1 MTRFLLIVVLMA
13 VGRAPAARASFSAA
27 HFSPANGATS
37 VNPDTPLRLTFPAT
51 PILGVAGQFHIHDA
65 ATHAIVAT
73 LDVAAPVASKTIG
86 GLDHYNYHTVL
97 ITERE
102 VTLFP
107 PPGALAYGHRYYVTA
122 DAGAL
127 KISNEISASL
137 ESPSAWCFTTKS
149 VPPAPGASRLV
160 VAADGSGDFST
171 VQAALDYIP
180 AGNTTPVTIF
190 VRKGTYREIIFFTD
204 KHGVTILG
212 EDRRATILA
221 YPNNAKFNGSGGN
234 PFAGRTPNPSAEAP
248 KRGGNIYR
256 RGMFLAHRV
265 NDFTLANLTL
275 HNTTPQGGTQAEAL
289 IVNGSSIART
299 IIKDVDFY
307 SFQDTIQINGQA
319 YLSHCFIEGDV
330 DFMWGTGP
338 SFFENCTA
346 RSLRSGAYFTQI
358 RNPATNHGF
367 VFVRCTFEGAPGV
380 TDNFLSRIEPHR
392 FPHSEVVLVDCV
404 LGPAVG
410 AVGWQLQPAP
420 AGTPPGATAD
430 LQFWEHNSRT
440 PRGESVAVNGRHPA
454 SRQLQSP
461 SDDALIADYRNP
473 TFVLGSNWQPR
484 RAPIFKP

>member
-1 MTRFLLIVVLMA
+1 MPRFLLIALFMA
-13 VGRAPAARASFSAA
+13 VSNAVSVRASFTAS
-27 HFSPANGATS
+27 HFFPADGSTS
-37 VNPDTPLRLTFPAT
+37 VNPDTPLRLTFPAA
-51 PILGVAGQFHIHDA
+51 PILGAAGQFRIHDA
-65 ATHAIVAT
+65 ATHAIMVT
-73 LDVAAPVASKTIG
+73 INVAAPVATKTIG
-86 GLDHYNYHTVL
+86 GLDYYNYHTIL

-127 KISNEISASL
+127 KTSTQMSAALDS
-137 ESPSAWCFTTKS
+137 STAWSFSTKS
-149 VPPAPGASRLV
+149 VPPVAGASRLV

-171 VQAALDYIP
+171 VQGALDYIP
-180 AGNTTPVTIF
+180 LGNTALVTIF

-212 EDRRATILA
+212 EDRRSTILA

-256 RGMFLAHRV
+256 RGLFLAHRV

-319 YLSHCFIEGDV
+319 YLSNCLIEGDV

-367 VFVRCTFEGAPGV
+367 VFVRCTFEGALGV

-404 LGPAVG
+404 LGSAVG

-420 AGTPPGATAD
+420 TGTSPGATAD
-430 LQFWEHNSRT
+430 LQFWEHNSRA
-440 PRGESVAVNGRHPA
+440 PNGEPFAVSGRHPA
-454 SRQLQSP
+454 SRQLQTP
-461 SDDALIADYRNP
+461 SDDALISDYRNP